1 MARSGVADGEYH
13 NAADATLDFLGDR
26 DRIQSLRLHPHAEA
40 DEKAT
45 NGTEIKRQ
53 LGAA

>member
-1 MARSGVADGEYH
+1 VVLSDGEHH
-13 NAADATLDFLGDR
+13 NAADATLDFLGNR
-26 DRIQSLRLHPHAEA
+26 GRIYSLRLYPHAKA
-40 DEKAT
+40 DKKAT